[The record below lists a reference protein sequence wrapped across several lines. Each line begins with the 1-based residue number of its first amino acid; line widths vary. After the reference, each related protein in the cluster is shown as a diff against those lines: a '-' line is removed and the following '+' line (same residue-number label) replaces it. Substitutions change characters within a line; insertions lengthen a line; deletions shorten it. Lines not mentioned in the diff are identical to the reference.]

1 MSKIKYLLQRY
12 TFFFFYIINSKLNYK
27 ILHVFFQNAYKT
39 EFYKI
44 NDNKKIP
51 TKIGIFYNINNN
63 VYT

>member
-1 MSKIKYLLQRY
+1 MSKIKYFLQRY

-44 NDNKKIP
+44 NDNKKNP
-51 TKIGIFYNINNN
+51 DFVEIFL
-63 VYT
+63 